1 MMNSVISAVKNK
13 YVLAS
18 LAVALI
24 AKFAMKFKETIY
36 FVGFGLVLILQLFG
50 GKIFGSKKKYAIWAI
65 LGFLVAVFYDDYKVS
80 KGESTPLT
88 LTMTKI
94 KNLFL

>member
-1 MMNSVISAVKNK
+1 MMNSVVSAVKNK

-18 LAVALI
+18 FAAVFI
-24 AKFAMKFKETIY
+24 AKLMKFKETIY
-36 FVGFGLVLILQLFG
+36 LMSFGLVLILQLFG

-65 LGFLVAVFYDDYKVS
+65 LGFLVAVLYDDYKVS

-94 KNLFL
+94 RNFF